1 MSEEKK
7 ELSVEDVKKFLKI
20 DIKDEDDYIQLL
32 IDVAKEYVE
41 GQIGECDQ
49 TKARVRIL
57 MITLIANLH
66 ENRQLTVDKSDK
78 VQYVLNTM
86 IMQLQMEGR
95 T

>member
-7 ELSVEDVKKFLKI
+7 ELSIEDVKKFLKI
-20 DIKDEDDYIQLL
+20 EDEDDYIKLL

-57 MITLIANLH
+57 MITLIANLY
-66 ENRQLTVDKSDK
+66 ENRQLTVEKNDK
-78 VQYVLNTM
+78 VQYILNTM
-86 IMQLQMEGR
+86 IMQLQMEKR